1 MRLAFC
7 LWVFLSFFL
16 KADENLPIKSL
27 NSESF
32 QERQQAEQE
41 LINWAKQ
48 EDPEKR
54 ADQLFE
60 RYLKSEDPEEF
71 RRLTRILLAVH
82 FDLKKE
88 DIPQQ
93 GSGFIGISMRQPR
106 PFRFQQRRFE
116 QGQLQLPPLEQDE
129 FEKEAALE
137 RGVFIDEVIEGT
149 PAEKAGLLAEDLI
162 TEIDG
167 EDLAGED
174 PTARL
179 KEIVGGRPPGTKL
192 TLTIEREEKLL
203 KKVITLMNAQAVPQ
217 IRPNGGQPRVD
228 AEKADQLLRND
239 YLRWLTEQ
247 RSIHQAQ

>member
-1 MRLAFC
+1 
-7 LWVFLSFFL
+7 
-16 KADENLPIKSL
+16 
-27 NSESF
+27 
-32 QERQQAEQE
+32 
-41 LINWAKQ
+41 
-48 EDPEKR
+48 
-54 ADQLFE
+54 
-60 RYLKSEDPEEF
+60 
-71 RRLTRILLAVH
+71 
-82 FDLKKE
+82 
-88 DIPQQ
+88 
-93 GSGFIGISMRQPR
+93 
-106 PFRFQQRRFE
+106 
-116 QGQLQLPPLEQDE
+116 
-129 FEKEAALE
+129 
-137 RGVFIDEVIEGT
+137 VIEGT

-192 TLTIEREEKLL
+192 T
-203 KKVITLMNAQAVPQ
+203 VITLMNAQAVPQ